1 MLRQK
6 RAWLAWDLPPPGWKV
21 MALPESLFEP
31 LVASYQKV
39 SLPSL
44 LSHWSHCSFFFMP
57 LHLVVKDFFLLAF
70 RSFSLIVALKIVV
83 ILVCLREYVSA

>member
-1 MLRQK
+1 
-6 RAWLAWDLPPPGWKV
+6 

-31 LVASYQKV
+31 LVAGYQKV

-44 LSHWSHCSFFFMP
+44 LSHCSFFFMP
-57 LHLVVKDFFLLAF
+57 LYLVVKDFFLLAF

-83 ILVCLREYVSA
+83 ILVCLREYVSSESSYSSVLAILYVNTF